1 MEADT
6 IDQIIRSRPTILE
19 VLKDRGYD
27 VSTYENTSP
36 EDILKLATTSAEL
49 LKIVVTQPA
58 KEATPTEAA
67 SQQRAIVL
75 YWVESSYRLRIE
87 NETNEL
93 WNDEKPMYYNPET
106 DSVIILLA
114 EPFHPMFDV
123 QAAKQWNI
131 RKARISFFNMKN
143 LISNPLRHIMQPEF
157 RKLSADETAQLVQRL
172 HLKSKKNL
180 PHIVYHVDMAARVLG
195 LVPGDVVHF
204 KRGSETC
211 GEVDGYRICV
221 V

>member
-27 VSTYENTSP
+27 ISSYENTSP
-36 EDILKLATTSAEL
+36 EEILKVAKTSALIPL
-49 LKIVVTQPA
+49 LKIVATKPGVTDDAPV
-58 KEATPTEAA
+58 E
-67 SQQRAIVL
+67 RIIVL
-75 YWVESSYRLRIE
+75 YWVENACRLRVE
-87 NETNEL
+87 PDTNAL
-93 WNDEKPMYYNPET
+93 WNEETPEHYNPDT
-106 DSVIILLA
+106 DTIMIMLA
-114 EPFHPMFDV
+114 EPFHPVFDI
-123 QAAKQWNI
+123 QSAKQWNT
-131 RKARISFFNMKN
+131 RKARVSYFNMKN
-143 LISNPLRHIMQPEF
+143 LISNPLHHVMQPTF
-157 RKLSADETAQLVQRL
+157 KKLSATEVTELVKRL

-195 LVPGDVVHF
+195 LLPGDVVHS

-221 V
+221 I

>member
-27 VSTYENTSP
+27 VSSYENTSP
-36 EDILKLATTSAEL
+36 EEILKVATTSALIPL
-49 LKIVVTQPA
+49 LKIVATKPGVTDDAPV
-58 KEATPTEAA
+58 E
-67 SQQRAIVL
+67 RIIVL
-75 YWVESSYRLRIE
+75 YWVENACRLRVE
-87 NETNEL
+87 PDTNAL
-93 WNDEKPMYYNPET
+93 WNEETPEHYNPET
-106 DSVIILLA
+106 DTIMIMLA
-114 EPFHPMFDV
+114 EPFHPVFDI
-123 QAAKQWNI
+123 QSAKQWNT
-131 RKARISFFNMKN
+131 RKARVSYFNMKN
-143 LISNPLRHIMQPEF
+143 LISNPLHHVMQPTF
-157 RKLSADETAQLVQRL
+157 KKLSATEVTDLVKRL

-195 LVPGDVVHF
+195 LLPGDVVHS

-221 V
+221 I

>member
-27 VSTYENTSP
+27 VSAYENTSP

-93 WNDEKPMYYNPET
+93 WNDEKPTYYNPET
-106 DSVIILLA
+106 DTVIILLA

-157 RKLSADETAQLVQRL
+157 RKLSVDETTQLVQRL